1 MKRKVIS
8 ISIYLFSFLILLIPF
23 LSVEGET
30 YSYIKLMC
38 TWNLWNKAVRVELIL
53 ICIYLLNALSYI
65 VTLWGKRNKVLQ
77 YILLITAFIAA
88 MFHFLVPEAVG
99 ALCGGNVKA
108 QLLAM
113 GILVIIAFTPETDMI
128 LNAFAEQWKTAVATA
143 KEDKE
148 REIAEKK
155 EYKERTY
162 FEGKYNYLFFRVIWK
177 NFRSNWKDY
186 CLLLIC
192 NVVIYAFIVI
202 GIGMREILEPLNN
215 KRGLGLFNGLSA
227 IFVNALLPMAIISIT
242 IIVILFM
249 YYLKCRA
256 RNNGIFLT
264 IGMRRKMLY
273 VYVAIEIIS
282 VLLVSAVV
290 GSILGIAGLHVFT
303 ANSEML
309 LGQKADLSVIDAG
322 VFLKST
328 ALLLIIYLLS
338 VMAAKDILMDFR
350 VGQNTD
356 QREMHERIPSS
367 FQTPILIVGM
377 ILSAGAVF
385 LYSQRKS
392 YENVYLLAA
401 LFVGGLGVLFI
412 VLAKKLVKE
421 RKRPSYLKKLLLHNQ
436 LFHKF
441 KTNTAYM
448 YAVMLIQFCALFYFS
463 FQLISTVIAEDEE
476 ELYPYDLVCIAYE
489 EDEDFFKELQ
499 EKYEVEL
506 WQYPMVRVSNSDAT
520 EQVERGFSYPQGQH
534 IGISETT
541 FHKLKRQLVD
551 DYEGTD
557 LNLDPEGEKIY
568 VVYQQDRAAKAM
580 PLDLNIHRKNP
591 LLYTGQP
598 CWSMT
603 VLDVT
608 RKQGNAYK
616 YREITG
622 EEVGS
627 LTGTFRQG
635 TRENIVVFSDEYFEK
650 AQDEW
655 KKVNIYTGEIIES
668 EAERIPDI
676 TIRQGPSRL
685 VLMNVKEEEMDAVLE
700 DMKVFQ
706 KKHKYDE
713 KFDVTVSS
721 YYSKNEGLNVLRT
734 ERLMKIVMNSMILI
748 LFFVMNLMLI
758 VIKLLSEKELR
769 QKRSVFLHRMG
780 MRKKERKRLMKR
792 EIINYFQILPIII
805 SAGVAA
811 VFTTATFIARM
822 YSVEE
827 ILLYL
832 KYMAGIWIGYIAAST
847 VLVWLIVTIH
857 TAKLEVKHYEG
868 NS

>member
-8 ISIYLFSFLILLIPF
+8 LSIYLCSFILLLIPF
-23 LSVEGET
+23 LSIEGES

-38 TWNLWNKAVRVELIL
+38 SWNSWNKAVKVELFL
-53 ICIYLLNALSYI
+53 ICIYLLNALSYVI
-65 VTLWGKRNKVLQ
+65 TLWRKRNKVLQ
-77 YILLITAFIAA
+77 YMLLVTAFIAA

-99 ALCGGNVKA
+99 ALCGGNA
-108 QLLAM
+108 SSQLLAM
-113 GILVIIAFTPETDMI
+113 GILVVIAFTPEIDMI
-128 LNAFAEQWKTAVATA
+128 LNAFAEQWKHAVAVA

-186 CLLLIC
+186 CLLVIC
-192 NVVIYAFIVI
+192 NIVIFAFIVI
-202 GIGMREILEPLNN
+202 GVGMRETLEPFNN

-242 IIVILFM
+242 IIVILFF

-256 RNNGIFLT
+256 KNNGIFLT

-273 VYVAIEIIS
+273 VYVAVEIIS

-309 LGQKADLSVIDAG
+309 LGQKVDLSVIGIG
-322 VFLKST
+322 VFLKSI

-338 VMAAKDILMDFR
+338 LMAAKDILMDFR

-367 FQTPILIVGM
+367 FQTPILIVGV
-377 ILSAGAVF
+377 ILSVGAAF

-401 LFVGGLGVLFI
+401 LFIGVLGVLFI

-441 KTNTAYM
+441 KTNSAYM
-448 YAVMLIQFCALFYFS
+448 YAVILIQFCALFYFS

-489 EDEDFFKELQ
+489 EDEEFFKELQ

-541 FHKLKRQLVD
+541 FHELKRQLIDNYQEVD
-551 DYEGTD
+551 MD
-557 LNLDPEGEKIY
+557 LDAEGEKIY

-598 CWSMT
+598 CWSMQ

-608 RKQGNAYK
+608 RKQGNGYK

-655 KKVNIYTGEIIES
+655 KKVNMYTGEIIED
-668 EAERIPDI
+668 EAERIPDV
-676 TIRQGPSRL
+676 TIRRGPSRL
-685 VLMNVKEEEMDAVLE
+685 VLMNVKEDNLADVLE

-706 KKHKYDE
+706 EKHKYDE
-713 KFDVTVSS
+713 KFDITVSS
-721 YYSKNEGLNVLRT
+721 YYSKVEGVNVLRT
-734 ERLMKIVMNSMILI
+734 ERLMRVVMNFMILI

-769 QKRSVFLHRMG
+769 QRRSVFLHRMG
-780 MRKKERKRLMKR
+780 MRTKERRSLMKR
-792 EIINYFQILPIII
+792 EVINYFQILPIII
-805 SAGVAA
+805 SAGAAA
-811 VFTTATFIARM
+811 VFTVSTFIARM
-822 YSVEE
+822 YSVDE
-827 ILLYL
+827 IMLYV
-832 KYMAGIWIGYIAAST
+832 KYMAIIWSGYMAAST
-847 VLVWLIVTIH
+847 MLVWLIVTIH
-857 TAKLEVKHYEG
+857 TAKLEVKKYEG